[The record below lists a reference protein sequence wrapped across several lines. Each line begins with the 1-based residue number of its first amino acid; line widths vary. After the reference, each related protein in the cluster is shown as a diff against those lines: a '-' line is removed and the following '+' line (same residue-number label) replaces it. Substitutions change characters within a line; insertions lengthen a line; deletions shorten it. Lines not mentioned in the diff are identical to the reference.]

1 MNSKFHIGDI
11 VRVTKHGHV
20 TYGQLPIGLQGYIA
34 RFCDEFSADVI
45 SVNFEM
51 SNWHEG
57 HDSNGHF
64 PGADTYWNFT
74 ARTGALERVSSLG
87 VANIKEL
94 F

>member
-1 MNSKFHIGDI
+1 MNSEFHIGDI
-11 VRVTKHGHV
+11 VRVTEYGHLI
-20 TYGQLPIGLQGYIA
+20 YGQLPMGLQGYIA
-34 RFCDEFSADVI
+34 RFCDEFHADVV

-57 HDSNGHF
+57 HDSNGRF

-74 ARTGALERVSSLG
+74 ACSKSLERVSSLG

>member
-1 MNSKFHIGDI
+1 MNSEFHIGDV
-11 VRVTKHGHV
+11 VRVTKYGHV
-20 TYGQLPIGLQGYIA
+20 IYDQLPIGLRGYIA
-34 RFCDEFSADVI
+34 RFFDEFHADIV

-57 HDSNGHF
+57 HDSNGRF
-64 PGADTYWNFT
+64 PDADTYWNFN
-74 ARTGALERVSSLG
+74 ARSGALESAPPFG

>member
-1 MNSKFHIGDI
+1 MNSEFHIGDV
-11 VRVTKHGHV
+11 VRVTKYGHV
-20 TYGQLPIGLQGYIA
+20 IYGQLPIGLQGYIA
-34 RFCDEFSADVI
+34 RFCDEFNADVV

-57 HDSNGHF
+57 HNSNGYF
-64 PGADTYWNFT
+64 PGADTYWNFYT
-74 ARTGALERVSSLG
+74 RSRDLESASSIR

>member
-1 MNSKFHIGDI
+1 MK
-11 VRVTKHGHV
+11 
-20 TYGQLPIGLQGYIA
+20 GYIA
-34 RFCDEFSADVI
+34 RFCDEFHADIV